1 MRPNLLPCVL
11 LTAAFYGVS
20 ADAGSSAAIYRCE
33 IDGVPT
39 FSDRPCG
46 GLAQLHELDLG
57 KLNTHAPP
65 AVRPSTEKP
74 PSAKRAASVANAA
87 KQAEI
92 CARLARDL
100 REVRAKYRS
109 GYSAKEGER
118 LNEREAKLK
127 AQLRSAR
134 CG

>member
-33 IDGVPT
+33 M
-39 FSDRPCG
+39 
-46 GLAQLHELDLG
+46 AQLHELDLG
-57 KLNTHAPP
+57 KLNTHTPP